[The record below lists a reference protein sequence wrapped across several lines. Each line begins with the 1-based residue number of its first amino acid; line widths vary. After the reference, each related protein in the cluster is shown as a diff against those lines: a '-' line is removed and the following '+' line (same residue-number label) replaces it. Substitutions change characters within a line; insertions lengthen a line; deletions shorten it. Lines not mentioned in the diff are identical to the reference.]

1 MGTLLY
7 AFYVQKTGLTNI
19 EDIMKSIGI
28 KANNQIL
35 PYFIVTV
42 LPVGISGLIIARI
55 YSASMSTISSSLHS
69 AATCIVEDIL
79 VRIKPNLKDKEKM
92 YWAKGLILGIGL
104 LGTIASIILNYF

>member
-1 MGTLLY
+1 
-7 AFYVQKTGLTNI
+7 
-19 EDIMKSIGI
+19 MKSIGI